1 MGPRR
6 EAASPPEE
14 RDRIAE
20 FEGKGPP
27 PGPFA
32 WATDTDLG
40 MGALVPGGADGEEG
54 TVLDS
59 TSSASSFGLPFEGP
73 ARRAAEAGET
83 VTETVDGPE
92 GEMVRVASIPVT
104 GRDGHVAVIQAAQS
118 RRVVREAVGSLL
130 LILVLV
136 GLVGLLLAVM
146 GGLYMSRRAMQPA
159 RDALDRQR
167 AFVADA
173 SHELKTPL
181 SLVKINAEVMQRDP
195 ENGEII
201 EDQLSEIDRMD
212 ALLSDLLVWPGWTP
226 AGSRWR
232 RSPSTSRS

>member
-27 PGPFA
+27 PRPFA
-32 WATDTDLG
+32 WATDPNLG
-40 MGALVPGGADGEEG
+40 MVALAPGGADGEVG

-83 VTETVDGPE
+83 MTETVDGPE
-92 GEMVRVASIPVT
+92 GEMVRVASVPVT

-118 RRVVREAVGSLL
+118 RRVVRG
-130 LILVLV
+130 
-136 GLVGLLLAVM
+136 
-146 GGLYMSRRAMQPA
+146 
-159 RDALDRQR
+159 
-167 AFVADA
+167 
-173 SHELKTPL
+173 
-181 SLVKINAEVMQRDP
+181 
-195 ENGEII
+195 
-201 EDQLSEIDRMD
+201 
-212 ALLSDLLVWPGWTP
+212 
-226 AGSRWR
+226 GSR
-232 RSPSTSRS
+232 